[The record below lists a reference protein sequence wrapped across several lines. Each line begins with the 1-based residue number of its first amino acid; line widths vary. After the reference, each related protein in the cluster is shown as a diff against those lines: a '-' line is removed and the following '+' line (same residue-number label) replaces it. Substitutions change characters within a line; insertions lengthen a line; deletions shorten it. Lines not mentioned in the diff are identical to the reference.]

1 MSKKWDFGAL
11 QNLGDREKRT
21 RNQQKK
27 KKKSEQ
33 KTRGETQDSG
43 LSRRKA
49 LSIVSNVVD
58 WVKWMSSKKW
68 LLDLAMKSFW
78 VVFGRAVS
86 VEWWNLITNWSG
98 LKDNVRR
105 EIVNCEYRHLFDKL
119 CCQGEERKGI
129 MAWRGSGNKR
139 FCLFFLNKSIVF
151 FKHLLKWIL
160 RFSLVMAIKKMS

>member
-1 MSKKWDFGAL
+1 MRLWCTPKFRRQRETDKKPA
-11 QNLGDREKRT
+11 
-21 RNQQKK
+21 KK

-105 EIVNCEYRHLFDKL
+105 EIVNCEYRHLLTSFAVKGRREKGL
-119 CCQGEERKGI
+119 WPEGEVGTKGF
-129 MAWRGSGNKR
+129 AY
-139 FCLFFLNKSIVF
+139 FF
-151 FKHLLKWIL
+151 
-160 RFSLVMAIKKMS
+160 